1 MPPQPQPPRHRTDR
15 THRTHGRDLG
25 GTNAGATGSGTGV
38 AAATGTART
47 GSGGANTSSAA
58 TGGTDTDG
66 AGTGTA
72 AGTNRTDGASTAA
85 APEAAPDGRG
95 ETRSIPPGTT
105 SPISG
110 PPPGPTATPP
120 TSTLTHALA
129 TRTDASGVRTPR
141 PRPRAHRIRTR
152 RIRTRLARIRL
163 IPAWPIRTRPLFTR
177 RTAAFASVTALTLAV
192 STAGA
197 AHLTAGVTAPGAGAS
212 ALSRVPA
219 LAPCLISGARTV
231 QMTEGVPTAGGY
243 ARSTGTVHALT
254 LMIDF
259 SDAPG
264 DGSALDR
271 FHEFFPQTQ
280 EWFRTASYGRLDYR
294 PETPITHWL
303 RMPKPFEEYGI
314 ERGAPFDPGYRKLV
328 QDIVAAADPTVNFRE
343 YDLLNVLMT
352 PNAGPSALDT
362 VLSVTFAGNPDAP
375 VADGVPIANASFV
388 YSRQDDGSGTYDRT
402 GYRVLPH
409 ENGHVFG
416 LPDLYTQEGGGAV
429 GHWDIMSE
437 DWGADNDLLG
447 WHKWKL
453 GWLDADQVS
462 CASRHG
468 SAEYT
473 LTPLERAGGP
483 KLVFV
488 PLDGST
494 GYALELRT
502 REGNDETVCRPG
514 VLIYKVNAGVD
525 TGRGPVTVYD
535 AHRNSGGCTRS
546 PNVQAEL
553 SDAPFA
559 PGETFKDP
567 QSKIRIDVAAADLD
581 GNYRVRVTRQ

>member
-1 MPPQPQPPRHRTDR
+1 MPQHPTHRPHGTDR
-15 THRTHGRDLG
+15 ADTALPA
-25 GTNAGATGSGTGV
+25 GTTAPAAPGTPPESPGPAPASPATTT
-38 AAATGTART
+38 ATA
-47 GSGGANTSSAA
+47 SAA
-58 TGGTDTDG
+58 P
-66 AGTGTA
+66 A
-72 AGTNRTDGASTAA
+72 ADPS
-85 APEAAPDGRG
+85 
-95 ETRSIPPGTT
+95 SIHTPTPT
-105 SPISG
+105 PI
-110 PPPGPTATPP
+110 
-120 TSTLTHALA
+120 
-129 TRTDASGVRTPR
+129 
-141 PRPRAHRIRTR
+141 RIRTR
-152 RIRTRLARIRL
+152 IRARIRTR
-163 IPAWPIRTRPLFTR
+163 TR

-197 AHLTAGVTAPGAGAS
+197 AHLTSGAAASGAGANS
-212 ALSRVPA
+212 LSRSPA
-219 LAPCLISGARTV
+219 LAPCMISGARSV
-231 QMTEGVPTAGGY
+231 QMTEGVPTSTGY

-264 DGSALDR
+264 EGTALDR

-303 RMPKPFEEYGI
+303 RMPKPFKEYGI
-314 ERGAPFDPGYRKLV
+314 ERGAPFDPGYRDLV
-328 QDIVAAADPTVNFRE
+328 QDIAAAADSQVDFRR

-375 VADGVPIANASFV
+375 TADGVPLANASFV
-388 YSRQDDGSGTYDRT
+388 YSRQDDGSGSYDRT

-453 GWLDADQVS
+453 GWLDADQVN
-462 CASRHG
+462 CASRRG

-483 KLVFV
+483 KLIFV

-502 REGNDETVCRPG
+502 REGNDEAVCRPG
-514 VLIYKVNAGVD
+514 VLIYKVNADVD
-525 TGRGPVTVYD
+525 TGSGPITVYD
-535 AHRNSGGCTRS
+535 AHRDSGGCSRS

-567 QSKIRIDVAAADLD
+567 RSKIRIDVAAADLE